1 MLWPDPT
8 AASSRHEPMKTLD
21 FLLASA
27 TADALGAQ
35 SASAA
40 PPPRSHDAPS
50 GAGRAF
56 GFAAG
61 SSRLKAAAM
70 QKTKIFSA
78 LGLSLALTS
87 AASAAAPP
95 DPGKAWWAHIQYLAD
110 DSLAG
115 RAPGTPGY
123 AAGAAYVSDR
133 FKAYGLKPFSGSSY
147 LQPID
152 FTVQRVLA
160 DRSSVALVD
169 AAGAVQPLMLGE
181 DLRLTAAAPQP
192 ATIEAPMVFIGYGL
206 HLPQAAYDDF
216 AGQDLKGKILV
227 MIDRGGPAEFSDAM
241 KAGSRRVQTQ
251 RMIEQVGALG
261 VITLQTARTMDV
273 PWERQRLLAA
283 NAGMYPTEPGATR
296 TARFDAVANPANQEK
311 LFARSGRTFAEIAAL
326 ADAAKPIKGFAL
338 NISLRATVTTETSSL
353 SSPNIAGVL
362 PGSDPKL
369 SKEYVV
375 VSAHLDHLGVGA
387 AINGDTIY
395 NGAMDDASGVATVL
409 EVAQAMTKAK
419 PPRRSILFVA
429 FTGEERGLLG
439 SRVFA
444 DRAPKGAIVAD
455 INMDMPLPLW
465 PFRRLYMPGEEESTL
480 GAEARK
486 VAAARGI
493 EVVPDPFP
501 DRNVFVRTDQ
511 FSFVRAGVPGV
522 ALKFG
527 FLPGTPEAAI
537 ERAWRAERY
546 HSPSD
551 DLNQPVDLKAADDFN
566 GFVRALA
573 VHLADMPGRAVWNR
587 DSIFA
592 PPR

>member
-1 MLWPDPT
+1 M
-8 AASSRHEPMKTLD
+8 
-21 FLLASA
+21 
-27 TADALGAQ
+27 
-35 SASAA
+35 
-40 PPPRSHDAPS
+40 RSTD
-50 GAGRAF
+50 
-56 GFAAG
+56 
-61 SSRLKAAAM
+61 
-70 QKTKIFSA
+70 IFSA
-78 LGLSLALTS
+78 LGLSLLLGG

-95 DPGKAWWAHIQYLAD
+95 GPGQAWWAHVRYLAD

-123 AAGAAYVSDR
+123 AAGAAYVESR
-133 FKAYGLKPFSGSSY
+133 FKAYGLKPLTAAGF
-147 LQPID
+147 LRPID
-152 FTVQRVLA
+152 FTVQKVVA

-169 AAGAVQPLMLGE
+169 ASGAVQPLVLGE

-192 ATIEAPMVFIGYGL
+192 ASIEAPLVFIGYGL
-206 HLPQAAYDDF
+206 HLPQASYDDF

-251 RMIEQVGALG
+251 RMVEQVGALG
-261 VITLQTARTMDV
+261 VLTLQTTRTMDV

-283 NAGMYPTEPGATR
+283 NAGMYPAERGGPRA
-296 TARFDAVANPANQEK
+296 ARFDAFANPASQEK
-311 LFARSGRTFAEIAAL
+311 LFARSGHTFAEVAAL
-326 ADAAKPIKGFAL
+326 ADAARPIEGFPL
-338 NISLRATVTTETSSL
+338 NLSLRATVATETSSL
-353 SSPNIAGVL
+353 ASPNIVGVL

-369 SKEYVV
+369 AGEYVV

-387 AINGDTIY
+387 PIGGDAIY

-409 EVAQAMTKAK
+409 EVAKAMTAAR
-419 PPRRSILFVA
+419 PPKRSILFVA

-444 DRAPKGAIVAD
+444 DDPGVPKGSIVAD
-455 INMDMPLPLW
+455 VNMDMPLPLW
-465 PFRRLYMPGEEESTL
+465 PFTRLYMPGEEESTL

-493 EVVPDPFP
+493 AVVPDPFP

-551 DLNQPVDLKAADDFN
+551 DVNQPVDLKAADDFN

-573 VHLADMPGRAVWNR
+573 VHLADMPGRPVWNKG
-587 DSIFA
+587 SLFA
-592 PPR
+592 PIP